1 LCRMSTSLLL
11 DDLLAALHHFP
22 WIQSASLLC
31 FSISIF
37 HDPSIAELSYDLF
50 YQATEHTRLRYDVI
64 IISFWLENSAESG
77 TFHTKNIAHCF
88 VHVRSIPQRYI
99 SYDLFAFLILGRT
112 YYCQVT
118 LLHLKSWDAWIVA
131 SGWFSDWHLVLS
143 LTLHPVSDLCD
154 LEQHLCGNPVL
165 CFVPARIAQ
174 MFLDCSLTLL
184 STGTG
189 RR

>member
-1 LCRMSTSLLL
+1 MLLL
-11 DDLLAALHHFP
+11 LLRYCVAC
-22 WIQSASLLC
+22 QLLC
-31 FSISIF
+31 CSMICWRLFIIF
-37 HDPSIAELSYDLF
+37 REYSQ
-50 YQATEHTRLRYDVI
+50 QATEHTRLRYDVI

-131 SGWFSDWHLVLS
+131 SGWFSD
-143 LTLHPVSDLCD
+143 
-154 LEQHLCGNPVL
+154 
-165 CFVPARIAQ
+165 
-174 MFLDCSLTLL
+174 
-184 STGTG
+184 
-189 RR
+189 